1 MPTYRTKKYLSLY
14 LKILSTPSKNGEI
27 MSKIACFK
35 AYDIRGKV
43 PSELNNELGYKI
55 GRAFSK
61 LTQAKKIVIGY
72 DIRKSSL
79 EISEALKNGLT
90 DSGADVI
97 DIGLCGTE
105 MIYFSTP
112 FFDADGGIMI
122 TASHNPSEYN
132 GMKFVAKGSVP
143 VGYDSGLNEVEK
155 MIVNNELGEIS
166 KTKGTVTKK
175 EVMKE
180 FITHLSQ
187 FYDAKKINSL
197 KVVVNAGNGCAGVA
211 LDSLESKLPVK
222 MIKMFNNPDG
232 NFPNGVPNPMFEE
245 NRKPT
250 IEIIKRENADLGVA
264 WDGDYDR
271 CFFFD
276 EHGNFIEGYY
286 IVGLLAKSILKNHPG
301 EKIVHDPRLVW
312 NTIEVVEKSGGKTVV
327 SKSGHAFIK
336 QKMRE
341 VNSIYGGEMSAHH
354 YFRENAYSDSGMIP
368 FLLILQLMSE
378 EKKKLSEL
386 VDEMIADYPCSG
398 EINSTINDPSG
409 KIKEIEKK
417 YSDGKIDHLD
427 GVSIEYPD
435 WRFNLR
441 MSNTEPILRLNVE
454 SRGDERLMR
463 QKTDELLK
471 IIRS

>member
-197 KVVVNAGNGCAGVA
+197 KVVVNAGNGCAGLA

-232 NFPNGVPNPMFEE
+232 NFPNGVPNPMLEE

-398 EINSTINDPSG
+398 EINSTINDPAG

-454 SRGDERLMR
+454 SRGDEKLLK